1 MDPRDSDSDS
11 APEDVAFKDAKED
24 AIAHLKTVSE
34 AAKQKKKLR
43 KEQIKKRQEHLA
55 EQKQIKKQ
63 KLEELESKKLPFS
76 VLDDLKETGADE
88 GQEPQ
93 NKIKPPVE
101 NSRIVFDDQ
110 EKSLSDDEGNEDD
123 ADCEG
128 SGSEDFIA
136 LKTSR
141 TNFKVVTSTDLKSSK
156 FKSSEA
162 YSFRDK
168 MLFGSRVRREPHK
181 NQILRKEK
189 LKVTGLSQKITS
201 Q

>member
-24 AIAHLKTVSE
+24 AMAHLKTVSE
-34 AAKQKKKLR
+34 VAKQKKKLR
-43 KEQIKKRQEHLA
+43 KEQIKRRQEHLA
-55 EQKQIKKQ
+55 EQKQVKKQ
-63 KLEELESKKLPFS
+63 KLEELETKKLPFS
-76 VLDDLKETGADE
+76 VLDDLEGTGADE
-88 GQEPQ
+88 QESQ
-93 NKIKPPVE
+93 TKTKPAVT

-110 EKSLSDDEGNEDD
+110 KSLSEDENEDAVHD
-123 ADCEG
+123 G

-136 LKTSR
+136 LKTNR
-141 TNFKVVTSTDLKSSK
+141 TDFKVVTSTDLKSSK

-162 YSFRDK
+162 YNFRDK

-189 LKVTGLSQKITS
+189 LKVTGLSKKVTS
-201 Q
+201 A

>member
-24 AIAHLKTVSE
+24 AMAHLKTVSE
-34 AAKQKKKLR
+34 VAKQKKKLR
-43 KEQIKKRQEHLA
+43 KEQIKRRQEHLA
-55 EQKQIKKQ
+55 EQKQVKKQ
-63 KLEELESKKLPFS
+63 KLEELETNKLPFS
-76 VLDDLKETGADE
+76 VLDDLEETGADE
-88 GQEPQ
+88 QESQ
-93 NKIKPPVE
+93 TKTKPAVT

-110 EKSLSDDEGNEDD
+110 GKSLSEDENEDAVHD
-123 ADCEG
+123 G

-136 LKTSR
+136 LKTNR

-162 YSFRDK
+162 YNFRDK

-189 LKVTGLSQKITS
+189 LKVTGLSKKVTS
-201 Q
+201 T

>member
-24 AIAHLKTVSE
+24 AMAHLKTVSE
-34 AAKQKKKLR
+34 VAKQKKKLR
-43 KEQIKKRQEHLA
+43 KEQIKRRQEHLA
-55 EQKQIKKQ
+55 EQKQVKKQ
-63 KLEELESKKLPFS
+63 KLEELETKKLPFS
-76 VLDDLKETGADE
+76 VLDDLEETGADE
-88 GQEPQ
+88 QESQ
-93 NKIKPPVE
+93 TKTKPAVT

-110 EKSLSDDEGNEDD
+110 KSLSEDENEDAVHD
-123 ADCEG
+123 G

-136 LKTSR
+136 LKTNR

-162 YSFRDK
+162 YNFRDK

-189 LKVTGLSQKITS
+189 LKITGLSKKVTS
-201 Q
+201 T

>member
-24 AIAHLKTVSE
+24 AMAHLKTVSE
-34 AAKQKKKLR
+34 VAKQKKKLR
-43 KEQIKKRQEHLA
+43 KEQIKRRQEHLA
-55 EQKQIKKQ
+55 EQKQVKKQ
-63 KLEELESKKLPFS
+63 KLEELETKKLPFS
-76 VLDDLKETGADE
+76 VLDDLEGTGADE
-88 GQEPQ
+88 QESQ
-93 NKIKPPVE
+93 TKTKPAVT

-110 EKSLSDDEGNEDD
+110 KSLSEDENEDAVHD
-123 ADCEG
+123 G

-136 LKTSR
+136 LKTNR

-162 YSFRDK
+162 YNFRDK

-189 LKVTGLSQKITS
+189 LKVTGLSKKVTS
-201 Q
+201 A

>member
-24 AIAHLKTVSE
+24 AMAHLKTVSE
-34 AAKQKKKLR
+34 VAKQKKKLR
-43 KEQIKKRQEHLA
+43 KEQIKRRQEHLA
-55 EQKQIKKQ
+55 EQKQVKKQ
-63 KLEELESKKLPFS
+63 KLEELETKKLPFS
-76 VLDDLKETGADE
+76 VLDDLEETGADE
-88 GQEPQ
+88 QESQ
-93 NKIKPPVE
+93 TKTKPAVT

-110 EKSLSDDEGNEDD
+110 KSLSEDENEDAVHD
-123 ADCEG
+123 G

-136 LKTSR
+136 LKTNR

-162 YSFRDK
+162 YNFRDK

-181 NQILRKEK
+181 NLILRNEK
-189 LKVTGLSQKITS
+189 LKVTGLSKKVTS
-201 Q
+201 T

>member
-24 AIAHLKTVSE
+24 AMAHLKTVSE
-34 AAKQKKKLR
+34 VAKQKKKLR
-43 KEQIKKRQEHLA
+43 KEQIKRRQEHLA
-55 EQKQIKKQ
+55 EQKQVKKQ
-63 KLEELESKKLPFS
+63 KLEELETKKLPFS
-76 VLDDLKETGADE
+76 VLDDLEETGADE
-88 GQEPQ
+88 QESQ
-93 NKIKPPVE
+93 TKTKPAVT

-110 EKSLSDDEGNEDD
+110 KSLSEDEIEDAVHD
-123 ADCEG
+123 G

-136 LKTSR
+136 LKTNR

-162 YSFRDK
+162 YNFRDK

-181 NQILRKEK
+181 NLILRNEK
-189 LKVTGLSQKITS
+189 LKVTGLSKKVTS
-201 Q
+201 T

>member
-24 AIAHLKTVSE
+24 AMAHLKTVSE
-34 AAKQKKKLR
+34 VAKQKKKLR
-43 KEQIKKRQEHLA
+43 KEQIKRRQEHLA
-55 EQKQIKKQ
+55 EQKQVKKQ
-63 KLEELESKKLPFS
+63 KLEELETNKLPFS
-76 VLDDLKETGADE
+76 VLDDLEETGADE
-88 GQEPQ
+88 QESQ
-93 NKIKPPVE
+93 TKTKPAVT

-110 EKSLSDDEGNEDD
+110 KSLSEDEIEDAVHD
-123 ADCEG
+123 G

-136 LKTSR
+136 LKTNR

-162 YSFRDK
+162 YNFRDK

-181 NQILRKEK
+181 NLILRNEK
-189 LKVTGLSQKITS
+189 LKVTGLSKKVTS
-201 Q
+201 T